1 MKNLILKW
9 LGLDQLGFTKLRGAN
24 GLFDLVENELNMH
37 YDLDGISS
45 KLEDYIGSVDDLEY
59 KANKWDDMADKVED
73 LDINEIVADIE
84 AKLDLDKIQELD
96 DRLTELL
103 AGYKLDVQLVKEDFQ
118 MYKIVR
124 FCFDN
129 NNPDHHK
136 VVRSGLTLEEAQDHC
151 QRDDTREAG
160 VWFDGYEEE

>member
-96 DRLTELL
+96 DRLTDLL